1 MAARVSSSWVGD
13 VIAAANQQQLYGG
26 RRLNKDVS
34 VNSIVEKWQFPPT

>member
-1 MAARVSSSWVGD
+1 VGD

-26 RRLNKDVS
+26 RRLNEEDVS